1 MSINELQDGIIEEFE
16 AFDDW
21 IDRYQLIIDYAKE
34 LNNHPFPD
42 ADRNSR
48 NLIDGCQSPVW
59 FTVRM
64 EDGKM
69 IINGDSD
76 AQLVKGMVALL
87 IHVLSNGMTA
97 VGIAQM
103 ARPTEDAGLQMFW
116 IVSLHQH
123 LHIMVGFQNKI
134 LGATDETGHL
144 VGDAAGVGNDAEGGI
159 VSLDEIAHIVT
170 TVVRNGEGRDAE
182 VAYLHGF
189 TRRQLVAQL
198 SVHLALHAIVTVDT
212 LVNDFSSIDR

>member
-34 LNNHPFPD
+34 LNNHPVPD

-87 IHVLSNGMTA
+87 IHVLS
-97 VGIAQM
+97 
-103 ARPTEDAGLQMFW
+103 
-116 IVSLHQH
+116 
-123 LHIMVGFQNKI
+123 
-134 LGATDETGHL
+134 GH
-144 VGDAAGVGNDAEGGI
+144 
-159 VSLDEIAHIVT
+159 T
-170 TVVRNGEGRDAE
+170 PRE
-182 VAYLHGF
+182 V
-189 TRRQLVAQL
+189 L
-198 SVHLALHAIVTVDT
+198 SADLY
-212 LVNDFSSIDR
+212 FIDRIGLREHLSPTRSNGVAAMLKQLKLYALAYSSEI

>member
-48 NLIDGCQSPVW
+48 NLIDGCQSPVG

-87 IHVLSNGMTA
+87 IHVLS
-97 VGIAQM
+97 
-103 ARPTEDAGLQMFW
+103 
-116 IVSLHQH
+116 
-123 LHIMVGFQNKI
+123 
-134 LGATDETGHL
+134 GH
-144 VGDAAGVGNDAEGGI
+144 
-159 VSLDEIAHIVT
+159 T
-170 TVVRNGEGRDAE
+170 PRE
-182 VAYLHGF
+182 V
-189 TRRQLVAQL
+189 L
-198 SVHLALHAIVTVDT
+198 SADLY
-212 LVNDFSSIDR
+212 FIDRIGLREHLSPTRSNGVAAMLKQLKLYALAYSSEI